1 MDDGDDS
8 LLYLAAGPLAAIFL
22 GMMLVPLRDF
32 TSASNLTFVFMALT
46 IAIAA
51 LGGRPAAVATALCS
65 ALSLDFFLTKPYL
78 RLTIEEKHDTIAFVG
93 LAVCGL
99 IAATLGPERGERSAL
114 RAARAHLKLLHVT
127 LSQLEAAGPLE
138 AQLTKIL
145 SGLRAA
151 FPLAAALVRDGR
163 GRLVAASERAQ
174 GLPVPNEVLQPDS
187 LLPPVI
193 SDRDLARRGL
203 ALPREGARLALMAGD
218 RPVGWLDVWGNG
230 RPVSVAARQTLSD
243 AARLL
248 ALLLAKADL
257 GSRPEGVP

>member
-1 MDDGDDS
+1 MDDDDDR
-8 LLYLAAGPLAAIFL
+8 LLYLAAGPLTAVFL
-22 GMMLVPLRDF
+22 GMLLVPLREY
-32 TSASNLTFVFMALT
+32 TSASNFTFAFMALT

-65 ALSLDFFLTKPYL
+65 ALSLDFFLTKPYP

-114 RAARAHLKLLHVT
+114 RAARAHQQLLHVT

-138 AQLTKIL
+138 AQLTKVL
-145 SGLRAA
+145 GGLRAA
-151 FPLAAALVRDGR
+151 LPLAAALVRDGR

-174 GLPVPNEVLQPDS
+174 MLPVPQEIVQPDT

-203 ALPREGARLALMAGD
+203 ALPREGARLALLAGD
-218 RPVGWLDVWGNG
+218 RKVGWLDVWGNG
-230 RPVSVAARQTLSD
+230 RPLSVAARQTLSD

-248 ALLLAKADL
+248 ALLLVKAEP
-257 GSRPEGVP
+257 GPSPQA

>member
-1 MDDGDDS
+1 MDDDDR

-22 GMMLVPLRDF
+22 GMLLVPLRDF

-99 IAATLGPERGERSAL
+99 IAATLGPERGQRGAL
-114 RAARAHLKLLHVT
+114 RAARAHRELLHLT

-138 AQLTKIL
+138 AQLTRVL
-145 SGLRAA
+145 SAFRAA
-151 FPLAAALVRDGR
+151 LPLAAALVRDGR

-174 GLPVPNEVLQPDS
+174 MLPVPHEILQPDT

-203 ALPREGARLALMAGD
+203 ALPKEGARLALMAAD
-218 RPVGWLDVWGNG
+218 RQVGWLDVWGNG
-230 RPVSVAARQTLSD
+230 RPLRVEARQTLSD

-248 ALLLAKADL
+248 ALLLAKAEP
-257 GSRPEGVP
+257 SPSPQA

>member
-1 MDDGDDS
+1 MDDGDDG

-22 GMMLVPLRDF
+22 GMVLVPLRDF
-32 TSASNLTFVFMALT
+32 TSASNFTFVFMALT

-65 ALSLDFFLTKPYL
+65 ALSLDFFLTRPYL

-114 RAARAHLKLLHVT
+114 RAARAHLALLHST
-127 LSQLEAAGPLE
+127 LSQLEAPGPLE
-138 AQLTKIL
+138 AQLTRVL
-145 SGLRAA
+145 GGFRAA
-151 FPLAAALVRDGR
+151 LPLAAALVRDAR
-163 GRLVAASERAQ
+163 GRLVAASDRAQ
-174 GLPVPNEVLQPDS
+174 GLPVPQEVLQPDA

-193 SDRDLARRGL
+193 
-203 ALPREGARLALMAGD
+203 ALPREGARLALMTGD
-218 RPVGWLDVWGNG
+218 RQVGWLDVWGNE
-230 RPVSVAARQTLSD
+230 RPLGVAARQTLSD

-248 ALLLAKADL
+248 ALLLAKAEP
-257 GSRPEGVP
+257 GPSPRA

>member
-1 MDDGDDS
+1 MD
-8 LLYLAAGPLAAIFL
+8 AAILL
-22 GMMLVPLRDF
+22 GMLLVPLRDF
-32 TSASNLTFVFMALT
+32 TSASNFTFVFMALT

-65 ALSLDFFLTKPYL
+65 ALSLDFFLTRPYL

-114 RAARAHLKLLHVT
+114 RAARAHLALLHET
-127 LSQLEAAGPLE
+127 LRQLEAAGPLE
-138 AQLTKIL
+138 AHLTRVL
-145 SGLRAA
+145 SGFRAA
-151 FPLAAALVRDGR
+151 LPLAAALVRDGR
-163 GRLVAASERAQ
+163 GRLLASSERAQ
-174 GLPVPNEVLQPDS
+174 MLPVPQETLQPDT

-203 ALPREGARLALMAGD
+203 ALPGEGARLALMAGD
-218 RPVGWLDVWGNG
+218 RQVGWLDVWGNG
-230 RPVSVAARQTLSD
+230 RPLSIEARRTLSD

-248 ALLLAKADL
+248 ALLLAKAEP
-257 GSRPEGVP
+257 SPSSQA

>member
-51 LGGRPAAVATALCS
+51 LGGR
-65 ALSLDFFLTKPYL
+65 
-78 RLTIEEKHDTIAFVG
+78 
-93 LAVCGL
+93 
-99 IAATLGPERGERSAL
+99 ATLGPERGERSAL